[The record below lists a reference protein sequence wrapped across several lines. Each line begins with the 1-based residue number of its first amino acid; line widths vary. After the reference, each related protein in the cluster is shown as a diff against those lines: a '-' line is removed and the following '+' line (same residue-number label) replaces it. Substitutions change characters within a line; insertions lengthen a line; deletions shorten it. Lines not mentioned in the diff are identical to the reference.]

1 MVLRKCRNSITS
13 LSKWYYEGF
22 EIILRKLRKIFEMA
36 FVRNKT
42 KNRSIEIKKESAEI
56 KNQFSKTKTR
66 GQGV

>member
-1 MVLRKCRNSITS
+1 
-13 LSKWYYEGF
+13 
-22 EIILRKLRKIFEMA
+22 MA

-66 GQGV
+66 GKGV

>member
-22 EIILRKLRKIFEMA
+22 EIILRKVRKIFEMA

-56 KNQFSKTKTR
+56 KN
-66 GQGV
+66 